1 MAENIKKIVQEKT
14 KTATATANDI
24 LEGKTA
30 WVNGTEITGTN
41 KGYEAGYQAPYR
53 LTATGANANQF
64 TISIPAYT
72 NNAILILFSN
82 NDAAAYPSVTCS
94 SSSVI
99 ITQIG
104 QHYANY
110 TTDRGNCT
118 RVYYITNNSGSA
130 QSLQCYRNGYGWTFT
145 GMLFT
150 R

>member
-1 MAENIKKIVQEKT
+1 MAENIEKIVQEKT

-82 NDAAAYPSVTCS
+82 NIYISILNSLFNFSFCS
-94 SSSVI
+94 ELKFKLHISIPNLLLCIV
-99 ITQIG
+99 
-104 QHYANY
+104 
-110 TTDRGNCT
+110 
-118 RVYYITNNSGSA
+118 
-130 QSLQCYRNGYGWTFT
+130 
-145 GMLFT
+145 
-150 R
+150 

>member
-1 MAENIKKIVQEKT
+1 MSVFSFALCAKVIIPLSPTSKL
-14 KTATATANDI
+14 I
-24 LEGKTA
+24 L
-30 WVNGTEITGTN
+30 
-41 KGYEAGYQAPYR
+41 
-53 LTATGANANQF
+53 
-64 TISIPAYT
+64 IPAYT

-104 QHYANY
+104 QHYTNY